1 MSLLLL
7 LRCRFANNLQ
17 NAIVDYI
24 YAYNNT
30 RGAEKARRERKNGGW
45 GMPELV
51 GEIELD
57 WLVIVATAY
66 VDEKAGDT
74 VAVRGLDEGVHVLVC
89 AGRVGCPCL
98 LVDITFTLVLL
109 AWLQLSCLRSLA
121 YPFHQVLQFL
131 IYFFFSFFN

>member
-1 MSLLLL
+1 
-7 LRCRFANNLQ
+7 
-17 NAIVDYI
+17 
-24 YAYNNT
+24 
-30 RGAEKARRERKNGGW
+30 
-45 GMPELV
+45 MPELV

-109 AWLQLSCLRSLA
+109 AWLQLSCLHSLA